1 MANIYN
7 IVVHPISGY
16 IHPFGKPTD
25 PMSPSGI
32 LQVKEGESV
41 TFNIFGATGGI
52 LEDVL
57 VDENSVGKV
66 YNYKF
71 NNVNS
76 DHKISAIFSY

>member
-16 IHPFGKPTD
+16 IHPFGKPTE

-32 LQVKEGESV
+32 LQVEEGQSV
-41 TFNIFGATGGI
+41 TFTIRGATGGI
-52 LEDVL
+52 LDDVL

-66 YNYKF
+66 YTYTF
-71 NNVNS
+71 NNINS
-76 DHKISAIFSY
+76 DHKISAIFTY